1 MMRRT
6 NGLALM
12 FFIALFAAGAAVGVV
27 ADRYIQRGQVMR
39 QWGDQRAMRNRLA
52 DDLGMSAEQRA
63 SMDSLLDDRNRQY
76 ETLMAP
82 MRPTLDSLGAAT
94 RQRLR
99 QLLTPEQQATY
110 DQIQRERE
118 EARRREKQ
126 Q

>member
-1 MMRRT
+1 MRRT

-12 FFIALFAAGAAVGVV
+12 FFTALFAAGAAVGVV

>member
-1 MMRRT
+1 MRRT
-6 NGLALM
+6 NGLALA
-12 FFIALFAAGAAVGVV
+12 FFIVVFAAGAAAGAV
-27 ADRYIQRGQVMR
+27 ADRYVQRARIQR

-52 DDLGMSAEQRA
+52 DDLGMTDAQRA

-76 ETLMAP
+76 ESLMAP
-82 MRPTLDSLGAAT
+82 VRPTLDSLGAAT

-118 EARRREKQ
+118 EARRRERQ

>member
-1 MMRRT
+1 MRRT
-6 NGLALM
+6 NGLALA
-12 FFIALFAAGAAVGVV
+12 FFIAVFAAGAAVGVV
-27 ADRYIQRGQVMR
+27 TDRYLQREKLQR
-39 QWGDQRAMRNRLA
+39 QWGDQRAMRTRLA
-52 DDLGMSAEQRA
+52 DDLGMTTAQRA
-63 SMDSLLDDRNRQY
+63 SLDSLLDDRNRQY
-76 ETLMAP
+76 DSLMAP
-82 MRPTLDSLGAAT
+82 VRPTLDSLGAVT

>member
-1 MMRRT
+1 MRRT
-6 NGLALM
+6 NGLALA
-12 FFIALFAAGAAVGVV
+12 FFIAVFAAGAAAGAV
-27 ADRYIQRGQVMR
+27 ADRYVQRARIQR

-52 DDLGMSAEQRA
+52 DDLGMTDAQRA
-63 SMDSLLDDRNRQY
+63 AMDSLLDDRNRQY
-76 ETLMAP
+76 DSLMAP
-82 MRPTLDSLGAAT
+82 VRPTLDSLGAAT

-118 EARRREKQ
+118 EARRRERQ

>member
-1 MMRRT
+1 MRRT
-6 NGLALM
+6 NGLALA
-12 FFIALFAAGAAVGVV
+12 FFIAVFAAGAAVGVV
-27 ADRYIQRGQVMR
+27 TDRYVQRERLQR

-52 DDLGMSAEQRA
+52 DDLGMTDAQRA

-76 ETLMAP
+76 DSLMAP

>member
-1 MMRRT
+1 MRRT
-6 NGLALM
+6 NGLALA
-12 FFIALFAAGAAVGVV
+12 FFIAVFAAGAAAGVV
-27 ADRYIQRGQVMR
+27 ADRYVQRERLQR
-39 QWGDQRAMRNRLA
+39 QWGNQRAMRNRLA
-52 DDLGMSAEQRA
+52 DDLGMTDAQRA

-76 ETLMAP
+76 ESLMAP

-118 EARRREKQ
+118 EARRREKPQ
-126 Q
+126 

>member
-1 MMRRT
+1 MRQT
-6 NGLALM
+6 NGLALA
-12 FFIALFAAGAAVGVV
+12 FFIALFAAGTAVGVV
-27 ADRYIQRGQVMR
+27 ADRYLQREKLQR
-39 QWGDQRAMRNRLA
+39 QWGDPRAMRARLA
-52 DDLGMSAEQRA
+52 DDLGMTADQRA
-63 SMDSLLDDRNRQY
+63 AMDSLLDDRNRQY
-76 ETLMAP
+76 DSLMAP
-82 MRPTLDSLGAAT
+82 MRPTLDSLGAVT

>member
-1 MMRRT
+1 MRRT

-27 ADRYIQRGQVMR
+27 ADRYMQRGQVMR

-82 MRPTLDSLGAAT
+82 VRPTLDSLGAAT